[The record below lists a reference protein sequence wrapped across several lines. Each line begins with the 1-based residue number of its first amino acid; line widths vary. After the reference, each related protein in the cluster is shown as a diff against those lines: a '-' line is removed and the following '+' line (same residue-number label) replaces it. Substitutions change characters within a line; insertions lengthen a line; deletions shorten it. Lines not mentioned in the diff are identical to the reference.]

1 MKEKTLLYRNTKLK
15 LQHLGSC
22 DPPGGT
28 PHLNQVYT
36 GKEEPHGTH
45 PAPSGRPSRG
55 GHSLATRPASPRALP
70 FGQRPRACRLSGPG
84 GCQGGAGHG
93 SHPGSI
99 HSAEPRATGCPW
111 KERPGPGPAL
121 LQGKP
126 DLGKGLRHAPACTRG
141 SRSGLGHG
149 CLQPPSPR
157 GSGPPSGTTT

>member
-55 GHSLATRPASPRALP
+55 GHLLARNSACFSKSPSLRPEAPGLQAERPWGVPGRRRAREPSGRHPLCRAPSHRMPLEGAAGPGPSASPRKT
-70 FGQRPRACRLSGPG
+70 RS
-84 GCQGGAGHG
+84 
-93 SHPGSI
+93 
-99 HSAEPRATGCPW
+99 W
-111 KERPGPGPAL
+111 ERPLTRSFTHTWQPG
-121 LQGKP
+121 
-126 DLGKGLRHAPACTRG
+126 H
-141 SRSGLGHG
+141 SY
-149 CLQPPSPR
+149 LQPPSPR